1 MTIENELNCIMS
13 FQVILCYN
21 RFVSF
26 GNQSYQ
32 TMDIG
37 WIWLETPKISENHVN
52 TKVVLKKN
60 FFGRIFGSGTFSI
73 LSIILFQLKWLVESQ
88 LFPGSGALELKHK
101 PSVLPWD
108 SYRLNSGMNLL
119 QFDSYRL
126 PRTFRGVVVWFR
138 FTKWKNI
145 I

>member
-1 MTIENELNCIMS
+1 MSCEVIM
-13 FQVILCYN
+13 VT
-21 RFVSF
+21 
-26 GNQSYQ
+26 QSYDHIVWFRKQ
-32 TMDIG
+32 TMDIR
-37 WIWLETPKISENHVN
+37 WIPLKTPKVSVN
-52 TKVVLKKN
+52 YAKTKVVLKK
-60 FFGRIFGSGTFSI
+60 FLFGRIFRSGTFSI

-108 SYRLNSGMNLL
+108 SYKLNPGMNLL

-138 FTKWKNI
+138 FPKWRNI